1 VAVNEI
7 LQSIRE
13 SLAYVA
19 PEILLTIGIIALI
32 VLGLF
37 KKVNSNLPVFITMII
52 SAIAI
57 WLVIGSPQT
66 GVKLF
71 YEMLLYDSFTTVLK
85 ILFNA
90 SVILTCIMVLQRNL
104 VPNRTEFCILILTI
118 VLGAHFLVMSSNL
131 VMLFISFE
139 TISIASYVLAGFSN
153 EKKSAEASLKYF
165 LFGSAASALMLYGF
179 SILYGIT
186 GSLYFTGSKYTM
198 YLASADINAVL
209 IGGLMVVGGMLF
221 KISAA
226 PMHFWTPD
234 IYEGAPVPVIAFFSV
249 VPKLAGMAVLIRFII
264 SISIFGQSTI
274 NWQMILAIIAMLT
287 IAVGNFAALA
297 QTNLKR
303 LMAYSSIAQSGFLLI
318 ATVALT
324 NQSMRFFLFYATVYM
339 LMNFLVFIYV
349 ESFEEKGFANVADY
363 SGIGKNFSL
372 PLILMFVGLISLTGL
387 PPTAGFTG
395 KLFLFSALWES
406 YQLTGK
412 SILLWLL
419 IFGLLNTVV
428 SLFYYLKIPYNA
440 FLKSGQVAE
449 KQNFLTLE
457 NLLGSILVLMI
468 LALFFLPG
476 LLMGW
481 INKVNFVL

>member
-13 SLAYVA
+13 SFAYVA
-19 PEILLTIGIIALI
+19 PEILLTFGIFILI

-37 KKVNSNLPVFITMII
+37 KKIDSNIPVVLTMAI
-52 SAIAI
+52 SALAI
-57 WLVIGSPQT
+57 GLVVIGPQA
-66 GVKLF
+66 GAKLF
-71 YEMLLYDSFTTVLK
+71 YEMLLFDSFSNVLK
-85 ILFNA
+85 VLFNA
-90 SVILTCIMVLQRNL
+90 SVILTCAMVLQRGL
-104 VPNRTEFCILILTI
+104 LPNRTEFCILILTI
-118 VLGAHFLVMSSNL
+118 ILGSHFVAMSSNL
-131 VMLFISFE
+131 VMLFVSFE
-139 TISIASYVLAGFSN
+139 TISIASYVLAGFGN
-153 EKKSAEASLKYF
+153 KKSAEASLKYF
-165 LFGSAASALMLYGF
+165 LFGAAASALMLYGF

-186 GSLYFTGSKYTM
+186 GSLYFTGSKFTM
-198 YLASADINAVL
+198 HIVAADSNAVL
-209 IGGLMVVGGMLF
+209 IGGLMVLAGMLF

-234 IYEGAPVPVIAFFSV
+234 VYEGAPVPVIAFFSV
-249 VPKLAGMAVLIRFII
+249 VPKLAGMAVLVRFIVFI
-264 SISIFGQSTI
+264 SFFGRSII
-274 NWQMILAIIAMLT
+274 DWQVIVAIIAILT

-318 ATVALT
+318 AIATLT
-324 NQSMRFFLFYATVYM
+324 NQSMHFFLFYATVYL
-339 LMNFLVFIYV
+339 LMNFLVFVYV
-349 ESFEEKGFANVADY
+349 ESFEKKGFANVADF
-363 SGIGKNFSL
+363 SGIGKNFAL
-372 PLILMFVGLISLTGL
+372 PLILMFVGLVSLTGL

-406 YQLTGK
+406 YQVTGK

-428 SLFYYLKIPYNA
+428 SLFYYLKVPYYA

-457 NLLGSILVLMI
+457 NLLGAILVLMI